1 MTEHQKKAIDAYIK
15 AGSYNKAAQILG
27 KDPSNLRK
35 LIKQLE
41 AEGKVPWRSPA
52 PNPSHLSIGKSTV
65 QFDKNGDV
73 IQEWRRQYPS
83 AQMMQDVVDGL
94 CERVK
99 GKGRVRVTKPKKNS
113 TRDILFE
120 IDIFDA
126 HVGMFA
132 DERETLDANYNC
144 DIAAQRM
151 MNAVQSLAFRANN
164 PDKVVLVFGGD
175 MLHADN
181 RSNQTPSSGHILDV
195 DTRYHRVVE
204 YVITACSDCI
214 DICSQIAPEV
224 EVVILEGNH
233 SPHSE
238 VWLGQVLRAFYS
250 NCPNIIIKTSPN
262 PRKHLIWG
270 DNLLVWSHGD
280 KIPAQKWAMIVAAE
294 FAKQWGVTKYRH
306 LKCGHIHHKK
316 QIAPVMIDEQSGL
329 IVEYLEALCPSDAWH
344 SGAGYIGTQKGAS
357 AFEYHKTE
365 GLLTRHYK
373 TL

>member
-65 QFDKNGDV
+65 QFDKHGDV

-113 TRDILFE
+113 TRGILFE

-262 PRKHLIWG
+262 PRKT
-270 DNLLVWSHGD
+270 
-280 KIPAQKWAMIVAAE
+280 
-294 FAKQWGVTKYRH
+294 VTN
-306 LKCGHIHHKK
+306 
-316 QIAPVMIDEQSGL
+316 
-329 IVEYLEALCPSDAWH
+329 
-344 SGAGYIGTQKGAS
+344 
-357 AFEYHKTE
+357 
-365 GLLTRHYK
+365 
-373 TL
+373 